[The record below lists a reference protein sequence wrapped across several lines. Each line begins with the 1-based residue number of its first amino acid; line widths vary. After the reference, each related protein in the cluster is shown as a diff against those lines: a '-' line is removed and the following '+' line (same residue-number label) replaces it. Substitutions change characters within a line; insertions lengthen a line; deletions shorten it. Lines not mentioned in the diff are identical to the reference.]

1 MYRAEIEEWMRE
13 ADESEKQNDR
23 PGGKKDED
31 EHVITNADQVI
42 LGGPLTGEGESYQRS
57 RPINS

>member
-1 MYRAEIEEWMRE
+1 MRE